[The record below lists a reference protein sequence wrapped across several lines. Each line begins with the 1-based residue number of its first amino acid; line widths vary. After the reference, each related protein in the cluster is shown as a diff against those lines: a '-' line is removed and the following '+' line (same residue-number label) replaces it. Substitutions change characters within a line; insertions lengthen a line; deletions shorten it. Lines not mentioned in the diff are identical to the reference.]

1 MKKLNQFD
9 EASVWEALRAVGFDI
24 QDDDEPT
31 DGVKIV
37 TGDGSVTVLPS
48 DFNLFD
54 DHYSP
59 NKSIVN
65 VAYSNRSSD
74 ESSKMSA
81 PDTPIFAA

>member
-1 MKKLNQFD
+1 MKKLSQFD
-9 EASVWEALRAVGFDI
+9 EASVWEALKAVGFDI

-54 DHYSP
+54 DPVEMMTKAEILSL
-59 NKSIVN
+59 
-65 VAYSNRSSD
+65 NR
-74 ESSKMSA
+74 
-81 PDTPIFAA
+81 